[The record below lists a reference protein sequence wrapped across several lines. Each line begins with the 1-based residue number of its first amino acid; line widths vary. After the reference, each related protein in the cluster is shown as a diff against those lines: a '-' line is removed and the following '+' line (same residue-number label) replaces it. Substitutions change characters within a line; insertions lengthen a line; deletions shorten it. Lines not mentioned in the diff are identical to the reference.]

1 MNALSL
7 SLPAQMCPRRA
18 PPPLAPA
25 GGRQARQL
33 LRSEEATDGSGTP
46 DRRGAGEVDGVFC
59 HCQSTHSTR
68 TWCAGASA
76 TPVHPGARRRP
87 DALVVGPTPPYAE
100 LRGRCGLA
108 VANTI
113 ITGTDDPSI
122 IAFTSRAP
130 QRPDPG
136 TVRLAS
142 ASLPHRPERET
153 KDQINERP
161 RHGRRRVGGLAARRR
176 QEDARAEMERACN

>member
-25 GGRQARQL
+25 GGRQALQL
-33 LRSEEATDGSGTP
+33 LRSEEATDGSATP
-46 DRRGAGEVDGVFC
+46 DRRGAGEVNGVFC
-59 HCQSTHSTR
+59 HCQSHPYPR

-100 LRGRCGLA
+100 LRGRCGLV
-108 VANTI
+108 VANTQGVPRVGQF
-113 ITGTDDPSI
+113 TSL
-122 IAFTSRAP
+122 TSRAP
-130 QRPDPG
+130 RRPDPG

-153 KDQINERP
+153 KDQINGRP
-161 RHGRRRVGGLAARRR
+161 RHGPRRDGGPAARRR